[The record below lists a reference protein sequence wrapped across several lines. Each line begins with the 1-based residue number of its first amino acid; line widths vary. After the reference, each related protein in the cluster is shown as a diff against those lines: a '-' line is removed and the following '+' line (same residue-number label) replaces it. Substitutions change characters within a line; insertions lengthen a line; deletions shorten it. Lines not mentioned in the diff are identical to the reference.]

1 MFALMPMGGKIDDSV
16 NNRKEPY
23 VFLVKWSKSLKARLT
38 SCYQLKGLNNL
49 TSGLFGEFKCY
60 EVVTKFV

>member
-23 VFLVKWSKSLKARLT
+23 VFW
-38 SCYQLKGLNNL
+38 LNGQNH
-49 TSGLFGEFKCY
+49 
-60 EVVTKFV
+60 